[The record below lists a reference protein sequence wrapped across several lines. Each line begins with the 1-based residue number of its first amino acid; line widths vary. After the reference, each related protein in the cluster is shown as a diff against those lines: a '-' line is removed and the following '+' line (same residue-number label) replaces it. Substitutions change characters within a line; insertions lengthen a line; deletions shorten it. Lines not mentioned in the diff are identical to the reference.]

1 MSCTVRN
8 KEWWHA
14 NDVPYHQHV
23 IMRSHSHHPLSLSNN
38 SVLAAK
44 LERVDSPTELHLSL
58 IINRKTTNANKT
70 ANKITHHTSKIW
82 IWFIMK
88 QDQHRTSLLPKTSAM
103 VKLTSALAS
112 NLAAP
117 QHHAQRIGVK
127 SNDGY

>member
-1 MSCTVRN
+1 
-8 KEWWHA
+8 
-14 NDVPYHQHV
+14 
-23 IMRSHSHHPLSLSNN
+23 MRSHSHHPLSLSNN

-70 ANKITHHTSKIW
+70 ANKITHHHKQNLNLIH
-82 IWFIMK
+82 IMK